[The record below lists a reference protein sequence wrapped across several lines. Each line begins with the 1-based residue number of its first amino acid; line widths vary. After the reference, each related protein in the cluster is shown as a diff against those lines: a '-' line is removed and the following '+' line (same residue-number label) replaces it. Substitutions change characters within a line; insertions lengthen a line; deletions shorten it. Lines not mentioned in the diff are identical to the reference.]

1 MAAKAWA
8 LRLMAEAK
16 VPLMILFA
24 SASEI
29 ARIFLSFSRPRGF
42 ELR

>member
-1 MAAKAWA
+1 
-8 LRLMAEAK
+8 LRFRAEAK

-29 ARIFLSFSRPRGF
+29 ARMLLHPSRRR
-42 ELR
+42 LR